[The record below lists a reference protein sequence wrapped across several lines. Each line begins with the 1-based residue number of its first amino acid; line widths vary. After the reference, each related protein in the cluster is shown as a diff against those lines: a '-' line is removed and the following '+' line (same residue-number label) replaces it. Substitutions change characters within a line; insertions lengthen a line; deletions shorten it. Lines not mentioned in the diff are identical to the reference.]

1 MACMD
6 YCETRPC
13 AVVDQEL
20 LTIMGKPMQLYR
32 AIALIAVV
40 LIVVLAA
47 GYAAAEHAELETSA
61 SSALQP

>member
-1 MACMD
+1 M
-6 YCETRPC
+6 P
-13 AVVDQEL
+13 
-20 LTIMGKPMQLYR
+20 LYR